1 MHNFVKHGFMHN
13 GFMHNYGRTQFY
25 AQSVFFLTKALR
37 HTVLC
42 TILEGPGFM
51 HNYCKFSR
59 SKILVYVNSDR
70 CVFLVDQ
77 TKWNKLKEKTTDL
90 LAATMSHLMN
100 T

>member
-42 TILEGPGFM
+42 TILERTRFYAQFV
-51 HNYCKFSR
+51 H
-59 SKILVYVNSDR
+59 
-70 CVFLVDQ
+70 FL
-77 TKWNKLKEKTTDL
+77 LF
-90 LAATMSHLMN
+90 SHLSN
-100 T
+100 IQIF